1 MTVFQKNTFIHVDL
15 LNKSTSVHKI
25 VPITSLTNQ
34 KGVLL
39 NPGEGLQQFEMLQ
52 NQPIIHPVNAI
63 KTELEI
69 FYKSISRK
77 LSFSCFVS

>member
-1 MTVFQKNTFIHVDL
+1 VI
-15 LNKSTSVHKI
+15 
-25 VPITSLTNQ
+25 
-34 KGVLL
+34 LL

-69 FYKSISRK
+69 FYKSITENYPLAVSLADAEIALQVVREIELQINPLRK
-77 LSFSCFVS
+77 